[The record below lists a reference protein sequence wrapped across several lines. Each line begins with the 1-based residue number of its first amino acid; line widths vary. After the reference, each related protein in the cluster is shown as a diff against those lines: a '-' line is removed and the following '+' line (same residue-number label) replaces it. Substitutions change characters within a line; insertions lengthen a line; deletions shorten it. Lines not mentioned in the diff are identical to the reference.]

1 MNLFDNF
8 INSHLLDK
16 FQLDALKQRSKYYH
30 IDENIVVNELLDK
43 AYLSQ
48 EELDFTS
55 SKARSLV
62 EHIRAG
68 NLKIRGLDAFLLKF
82 GLSTNEGI
90 ALMCMAEALLRIPD
104 NETRDILI
112 RDKIGSASW
121 KKHIGTSDSVF
132 VNATTWALM
141 LTGTIVSKDKLN
153 SNKLLSGIKKIAEV
167 SGEPFI
173 RMAVVKAMKIL
184 GKQFVLGENMNGAL
198 KRAKKWE
205 DEGYLYSYDMLGEAA
220 KTDKDAAKYF
230 DSYKNAII
238 RLKDEVKS
246 KEVKLNPGISIKLS
260 ALEPRYEFAKEKRV
274 YDSLFNKTLELALLA
289 KEYNIG
295 LTIDAEESERLD
307 VSLDIFYKIFTHN
320 DFKDWQGLGLAVQAY
335 QKRAYSVV
343 EYLIDLAKKHNK
355 QIMMRLVKGAYWDRE
370 IKFAQMHG
378 YKDYPV
384 FTRKSNTDVSYMACA
399 RKLFENNKYIYP
411 QFATHNAFTVACIL
425 SFCKNYKTTDF
436 EFQRLHGMG
445 EQLYHAVFNDKLDH
459 DLVKDL
465 KCRIYAPVGVH
476 KDLLSYLVRRLLE
489 NGANTS
495 FVNRLIDSKQPI
507 DEIIANPI
515 EHSRKFQD
523 KKHGKIP
530 LPKDIYE
537 NSNVPR
543 KNSHGM
549 DLSNILERENLYNN
563 IKSKKL
569 DNKLWKAYSLVNGN
583 IVKSSNKVD
592 VKCSHDHN
600 TLIGETYFIDDSDIK
615 SAVDAVYKYQDTWA
629 KESVENRAKILEK
642 YADLLEENIDAFIAL
657 AVKEAGKSII
667 NSVGEV
673 REAADFCRYYAKQA
687 ISLFKPEYLKGYTGE
702 FDELTVHPKGVMTCI
717 SPWNFPLA
725 IFVGQIVAALVTGN
739 TVIAKPA
746 EQTSLIAFFAIE
758 LLFNAGLPKS
768 ALSLVLGD
776 GEKIGKYIISDPRVH
791 GVIFTGSSEVA
802 RIINRQ
808 LAEKESAIG
817 TLIAETGGLNAM
829 IVDSSALPEQ
839 VVNDVVYSAFDS
851 AGQRCSAL
859 RILYLQDDVADGI
872 IDMLKGAMSTQVVG
886 NPADLRFDC
895 GPVIDKTAL
904 GILEAHE
911 ANMNNHPD
919 VKLVY
924 KVDVD
929 NDLKNKGYYFGPC
942 AFELKHSNILT
953 KEVFGPILHIVRYK
967 EHELDKV
974 IDQINSTGYG
984 LTFGVHSRIDEKI
997 VYIRERIKAGN
1008 CYANRNT
1015 IGAVVGVQPFGGE
1028 GLSGTGP
1035 KAGGPHYL
1043 TRFIT
1048 ERTLSY
1054 DITAQG
1060 GNASLLCLDED

>member
-1 MNLFDNF
+1 MNLFSNF
-8 INSHLLDK
+8 INNHSIDAY
-16 FQLDALKQRSKYYH
+16 QLEAVKNRAKYYH
-30 IDENIVVNELLDK
+30 IDENIIVNELINK
-43 AYLSQ
+43 AELS
-48 EELDFTS
+48 EEEFYFTS
-55 SKARSLV
+55 TKARSLV
-62 EHIRAG
+62 ENIRASK
-68 NLKIRGLDAFLLKF
+68 LKIRGLDAFLLKF
-82 GLSTNEGI
+82 GLSTDEGI

-141 LTGTIVSKDKLN
+141 LTGNIVSKDKLS

-173 RMAVVKAMKIL
+173 RMATVKAMKIL
-184 GKQFVLGENMNGAL
+184 GKQFVLGENINGAL

-220 KTDKDAAKYF
+220 KTDADALKYF
-230 DSYKNAII
+230 NAYKNAIL

-274 YDSLFNKTLELALLA
+274 YTNLFNRTLELALLA

-307 VSLDIFYKIFTHN
+307 ISLDIFYKIFIHN
-320 DFKDWQGLGLAVQAY
+320 DFKDWNGLGLAVQAY
-335 QKRAYSVV
+335 QKRAYNVI
-343 EYLIDLAKKHNK
+343 EYLIELSKKYNK

-370 IKFAQMHG
+370 IKFAQMNG
-378 YKDYPV
+378 FSDYPV
-384 FTRKSNTDVSYMACA
+384 FTRKSNTDVSYIACA
-399 RKLFENNKYIYP
+399 RKLLENNKYIYP
-411 QFATHNAFTVACIL
+411 QFATHNAFTVGCVL
-425 SFCKNYKTTDF
+425 SFSKYYKVTDF

-445 EQLYHAVFNDKLDH
+445 EQLYHAVFSDKLEQ

-495 FVNRLIDSKQPI
+495 FVNRLIDAKQPI
-507 DEIIANPI
+507 DEIIENPI
-515 EHSRKFQD
+515 EHSKKFQD

-530 LPKDIYE
+530 LPKDIFQ
-537 NSNVPR
+537 NSSVPR
-543 KNSHGM
+543 NNSHGM
-549 DLSNILERENLYNN
+549 DLSNILERENLFNN
-563 IKSKKL
+563 IKSKNL
-569 DNKLWKAYSLVNGN
+569 ENKLWKAYSVINADY
-583 IVKSSNKVD
+583 VKSSNKVD
-592 VKCSHDHN
+592 VKCSNDHN
-600 TLIGETYFIDDSDIK
+600 TIIGESYFINENDIK
-615 SAVDAVYKYQDTWA
+615 LAVDAVSNYQDTWA
-629 KESVENRAKILEK
+629 NEPVENRAKILTK
-642 YADLLEENIDAFIAL
+642 FADLLEENLDIFITL
-657 AVKEAGKSII
+657 AVKEAGKSVI

-687 ISLFKPEYLKGYTGE
+687 IKLFKPEHLKGYTGE

-746 EQTSLIAFFAIE
+746 EQTSLIAYFAIK
-758 LLFNAGLPKS
+758 LLFKAGLPKS

-776 GEKIGKYIISDPRVH
+776 GERIGKYIISDPRVH
-791 GVIFTGSSEVA
+791 GVVFTGSSEVA
-802 RIINRQ
+802 KIINRQ
-808 LAEKESAIG
+808 LAKKESAIG

-839 VVNDVVYSAFDS
+839 VVTDVVYSAFDS

-872 IDMLKGAMSTQVVG
+872 IDMLKGAMSTLVVG
-886 NPADLRFDC
+886 KSADLSSDC

-904 GILEAHE
+904 DILKSHE
-911 ANMNNHPD
+911 QNMYNHPY
-919 VKLVY
+919 VKLIY
-924 KVDVD
+924 KVNV
-929 NDLKNKGYYFGPC
+929 NKDLETKGNYFGPC
-942 AFELKHSNILT
+942 AFELKSSDILT

-974 IDQINSTGYG
+974 IENINKTGYG
-984 LTFGVHSRIDEKI
+984 LTFGVHSRIDERI
-997 VYIRERIKAGN
+997 VYIRERVKAGN

-1015 IGAVVGVQPFGGE
+1015 IGAVVGLQPFGGE

-1060 GNASLLCLDED
+1060 GNASLLCLDE